1 MNVGDI
7 CNRIVI
13 YVQAPESV
21 QRAAELMRKYH
32 VGDLVVTEE
41 EDGEP
46 MPVGIITDRDIVV
59 EVIAKGEDPAVLT
72 VDDVMS
78 DDLLTVSDDSDISE
92 TLDAMLDRQVRR
104 VPVVDDKGVL
114 IGILA
119 IDDLLT
125 VFADQLSAL
134 AGIAGNQRLRETARL
149 RD

>member
-13 YVQAPESV
+13 YVKAQDSV
-21 QRAAELMRKYH
+21 RHAAELMRKYH

-41 EDGEP
+41 EDDEQI
-46 MPVGIITDRDIVV
+46 PVGIITDRDIVV
-59 EVIAKGEDPAVLT
+59 EVIAKAIDPADLT
-72 VDDVMS
+72 VGDIMGE
-78 DDLLTVSDDSDISE
+78 DLLTISDDSDISE
-92 TLDAMLDRQVRR
+92 TLDAMLAQHVRR

-114 IGILA
+114 VGILA

-125 VFADQLSAL
+125 VFADQLNAL
-134 AGIAGNQRLRETARL
+134 AGIVGTQRLHETTRM

>member
-13 YVQAPESV
+13 YVKAPESV

-46 MPVGIITDRDIVV
+46 IPVGIITDRDIVV
-59 EVIAKGEDPAVLT
+59 EVIAKGEDPAVLI

>member
-13 YVQAPESV
+13 YVKAPESV

-46 MPVGIITDRDIVV
+46 MPIGIITDRDIVV
-59 EVIAKGEDPAVLT
+59 EVIAKGSDPAAVI

-125 VFADQLSAL
+125 VFADQLNAL
-134 AGIAGNQRLRETARL
+134 AGIAGNQRLRETNRQ

>member
-13 YVQAPESV
+13 YVKTRDSV

-41 EDGEP
+41 DDGDP
-46 MPVGIITDRDIVV
+46 IPVGIITDRDIVV
-59 EVIAKGEDPAVLT
+59 EVIAKGIDPASLT
-72 VDDVMS
+72 VDDIMG
-78 DDLLTVSDDSDISE
+78 DNLLTISDDSDISD
-92 TLDAMLDRQVRR
+92 TLDAMLERHVRR

-125 VFADQLSAL
+125 VFADQLNAL
-134 AGIAGNQRLRETARL
+134 AGIAGNQRLHEASRL